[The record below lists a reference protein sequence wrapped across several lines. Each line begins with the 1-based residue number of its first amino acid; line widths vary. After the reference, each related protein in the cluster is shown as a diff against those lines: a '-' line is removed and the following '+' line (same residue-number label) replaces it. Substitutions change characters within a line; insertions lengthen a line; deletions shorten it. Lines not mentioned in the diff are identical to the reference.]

1 MVKVTPHPAW
11 VAEMDAALGPYQQRI
26 LDLPVVVDASVNQQ
40 DDDAIRDFCVEF
52 YPIIRDFPSWLE
64 ILDQRSP
71 PEGHAFFRDNIRV
84 ERRHD
89 AMWRAMGDG
98 FGVPKERFQ
107 KFELGDSNDAVLSFH
122 TYLSEIGGEGPFAA
136 AVGAT
141 NYAVEGVA
149 QKIAHKALQGLTYNE
164 KLGDRGRWWLEE
176 HAKYD
181 DEHPVQALE
190 LIKSC
195 VARGDGD
202 PNEVSA
208 AAVRSLELMLDAMD
222 ASYRT

>member
-1 MVKVTPHPAW
+1 MVKVTPHPSW
-11 VAEMDAALGPYQQRI
+11 VADLDAALEPLQLRI
-26 LDLPVVVDASVNQQ
+26 LDLPVVVDASQNRQ
-40 DDDAIRDFCVEF
+40 DERAIREFCIEF

-64 ILDQRSP
+64 VLLKRSP

-98 FGVPKERFQ
+98 FGVSKEAFQ
-107 KFELGDSNDAVLSFH
+107 TFDMKESNDAVRRFH
-122 TYLSEIGGEGPFAA
+122 AFLTDIGRDGPFAS
-136 AVGAT
+136 AVSAT

-149 QKIAHKALQGLTYNE
+149 QKIAHKALQGLQYNE
-164 KLGDRGRWWLEE
+164 KLGERGRWWLEE

-181 DEHPVQALE
+181 DEHPVLALE

-195 VARGDGD
+195 VGHGDGD
-202 PNEVSA
+202 PERVTA
-208 AAVRSLELMLDAMD
+208 AAQESLALMREAMGQ
-222 ASYRT
+222 SYRR